1 MPKALGELARQ
12 LWNWCTLAVLFLM
25 LSLVAVGLQSGRKA
39 ASIKGGSAVAE
50 TIANNF
56 DQAGSA
62 RTPSDLDRILR
73 EARWPLEGIVCPLQ
87 SDTPNPAE

>member
-12 LWNWCTLAVLFLM
+12 LWNWCTLVVLFLM

-62 RTPSDLDRILR
+62 DSKRPGQDSTRSAGRSR
-73 EARWPLEGIVCPLQ
+73 VSFAR
-87 SDTPNPAE
+87 SKATH